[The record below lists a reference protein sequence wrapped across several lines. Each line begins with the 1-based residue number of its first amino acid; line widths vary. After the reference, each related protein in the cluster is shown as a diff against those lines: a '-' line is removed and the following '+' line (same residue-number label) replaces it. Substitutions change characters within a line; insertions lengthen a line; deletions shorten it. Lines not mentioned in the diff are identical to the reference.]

1 MMARG
6 DERESHSIGPL
17 VWVAIITATC
27 LTLFIFQKVLWLVVP
42 FLLALI
48 LYYLLAPP
56 VRWLVLRGW
65 SVDAATGLVM
75 GSLMGAG
82 VVGVVLGFPSLA
94 SHMIDWQTSFSR
106 YIQGG
111 LQLVDRTLLML
122 EAHWSVLAD
131 AEIAAKVST
140 QLNYWSTNFAD
151 EQVNSLVMG
160 AGTWL
165 PILLLVPFITFFQL
179 RDGRRFKD
187 FISDA
192 VPNAFFEKT
201 LFLLN
206 EVDRTTRAYFHGLM
220 KLTVLDTVTLA
231 AGLFLMGMPAPLAL
245 GFICAVFAWIPYVG
259 SIAGGVLVV
268 MVAATDFP
276 GQPGM
281 AYAAVVLFIVV
292 RMLDD
297 FLYMPLT
304 VGKSLHMHPL
314 LTVVMIFVGGA
325 IAGVPGLMLVLPLL
339 GVIMVVG
346 GTMGEIM
353 NDPRLMARHR
363 NARALQ
369 KKQASADLVEP

>member
-6 DERESHSIGPL
+6 DERDSHSIGPL
-17 VWVAIITATC
+17 VWVTIITVTC
-27 LTLFIFQKVLWLVVP
+27 LSLFIFQKVLWLVVP

-75 GSLMGAG
+75 GSLMGMA
-82 VVGVVLGFPSLA
+82 VVGVVLGFPWLA
-94 SHMIDWQTSFSR
+94 SHMIDWQASTAR

-122 EAHWSVLAD
+122 EGYWSVLAD

-151 EQVNSLVMG
+151 EQVDYVVMG

-165 PILLLVPFITFFQL
+165 PILVLVPFITFFQL

-346 GTMGEIM
+346 GTIGEIM

>member
-1 MMARG
+1 MIAYG
-6 DERESHSIGPL
+6 NDRESHAIGPL
-17 VWVAIITATC
+17 VWLAIITATC
-27 LTLFIFQKVLWLVVP
+27 LTLFIFQKILWLVVP
-42 FLLALI
+42 FLLALV

-65 SVDAATGLVM
+65 SLDAATGMVMCGFVGALVVT
-75 GSLMGAG
+75 L
-82 VVGVVLGFPSLA
+82 VLGFPHLA
-94 SHMIDWQTSFSR
+94 AHLIDWQALLLR
-106 YIQGG
+106 YVNGG
-111 LQLVDRTLLML
+111 LQLLDSSLRLL
-122 EAHWSVLAD
+122 EGRWSVLAD
-131 AEIAAKVST
+131 ASIANRVSG
-140 QLNYWSTNFAD
+140 QLNLWFNGFAD
-151 EQVNSLVMG
+151 NQIEPILLG
-160 AGTWL
+160 AGSWI

-206 EVDRTTRAYFHGLM
+206 EVDRTTRAYFHGLI
-220 KLTVLDTVTLA
+220 KLTVLDTLTLA
-231 AGLFLMGMPAPLAL
+231 AGLSLMDMPAPLAL

-259 SIAGGVLVV
+259 SIAGGILVV

-276 GQPGM
+276 DQPGM
-281 AYAAVVLFIVV
+281 AYAAVSLFIIV

-297 FLYMPLT
+297 FVYMPLT
-304 VGKSLHMHPL
+304 VGRSLHMHPL
-314 LTVVMIFVGGA
+314 VTVIMIFVGGA

-346 GTMGEIM
+346 GTVGEIVT
-353 NDPRLMARHR
+353 DPRLMARHR

-369 KKQASADLVEP
+369 RKQASADLIAP

>member
-6 DERESHSIGPL
+6 NERESHSIGPL
-17 VWVAIITATC
+17 VWLAIISVTC
-27 LTLFIFQKVLWLVVP
+27 LSLFLFQKVLWLVVP

-65 SVDAATGLVM
+65 SVDAASSLVM
-75 GSLMGAG
+75 GTLVAAFAVAIFM
-82 VVGVVLGFPSLA
+82 GFPWLA
-94 SHMIDWQTSFSR
+94 SHMIDWQASMTR

-111 LQLVDRTLLML
+111 LQLVDRSLLML
-122 EAHWSVLAD
+122 EGYWSVLAD

-151 EQVNSLVMG
+151 DQVNSIVMG

-165 PILLLVPFITFFQL
+165 PVLLLVPFITFFQL

-231 AGLFLMGMPAPLAL
+231 AGLALMGMPAPLAL

-276 GQPGM
+276 DQPGM
-281 AYAAVVLFIVV
+281 AYAAVALFIVA

-297 FLYMPLT
+297 FIYMPLT

-314 LTVVMIFVGGA
+314 LTVIMIFVGGA

>member
-1 MMARG
+1 MRR
-6 DERESHSIGPL
+6 DRELETHAIGPL
-17 VWVAIITATC
+17 VWIVIIAATC
-27 LTLFIFQKVLWLVVP
+27 LALFVFQKVLWLVVP

-48 LYYLLAPP
+48 LYYLLAPS

-75 GSLMGAG
+75 SALMAACAGAMA
-82 VVGVVLGFPSLA
+82 LGFPWLA
-94 SHMIDWQTSFSR
+94 SHAIDWQASITR
-106 YIQGG
+106 YLHGG
-111 LQLVDRTLLML
+111 LALVDRSLRML
-122 EAHWSVLAD
+122 ESHWSVLAD
-131 AEIAAKVST
+131 AQIASKTSA
-140 QLNYWSTNFAD
+140 QLNAWSNSFID
-151 EQVNSLVMG
+151 ERIESLVMG
-160 AGTWL
+160 IGSWL

-220 KLTVLDTVTLA
+220 KLTVLDTLTLA
-231 AGLFLMGMPAPLAL
+231 LGLYAMGMPAPLAL
-245 GFICAVFAWIPYVG
+245 GFTCAVFAWIPYVG

-281 AYAAVVLFIVV
+281 AYAAIALFICV

-314 LTVVMIFVGGA
+314 LTVIMIFVGGA
-325 IAGVPGLMLVLPLL
+325 IAGVTGLMLVLPLL

-346 GTMGEIM
+346 GTIGEIVT
-353 NDPRLMARHR
+353 DPRLMARYR

-369 KKQASADLVEP
+369 RKQASADLVEP

>member
-1 MMARG
+1 MIAYGNDR
-6 DERESHSIGPL
+6 DSHAIGPL
-17 VWVAIITATC
+17 VWLAIITVTC
-27 LTLFIFQKVLWLVVP
+27 LTLFVFQKVLWLVAP

-48 LYYLLAPP
+48 LYYLLAPS

-75 GSLMGAG
+75 GSLVAISAIVMA
-82 VVGVVLGFPSLA
+82 LGFPWLA
-94 SHMIDWQTSFSR
+94 SHMIDWQTSLMR
-106 YIQGG
+106 YINGG
-111 LQLVDRTLLML
+111 LKLLDSSLRML
-122 EAHWSVLAD
+122 EGRWLVLAD
-131 AEIAAKVST
+131 AEIANKVSG
-140 QLNYWSTNFAD
+140 QLKHWVDSFAD
-151 EQVNSLVMG
+151 DQIEPILMS

-165 PILLLVPFITFFQL
+165 PILVLVPFITFFQL

-206 EVDRTTRAYFHGLM
+206 EVDRTTRAYFNGLM
-220 KLTVLDTVTLA
+220 KLTVLDTLTLA
-231 AGLFLMGMPAPLAL
+231 AGLSLMDMPAPLAL

-276 GQPGM
+276 DQPGM
-281 AYAAVVLFIVV
+281 AYAAVALFIVV

-297 FLYMPLT
+297 FVYMPLT

-314 LTVVMIFVGGA
+314 LTVIMIFVGGA

-346 GTMGEIM
+346 GTIGEIV

>member
-17 VWVAIITATC
+17 VWLAIMAVTC
-27 LTLFIFQKVLWLVVP
+27 LSLFLFQKVLWLVVP

-65 SVDAATGLVM
+65 SVDAASSLVM
-75 GSLMGAG
+75 GTLVAVFTVAIGM
-82 VVGVVLGFPSLA
+82 GFPWLA
-94 SHMIDWQTSFSR
+94 SHMIDWQTSITR

-122 EAHWSVLAD
+122 EGYWSVLAD

-151 EQVNSLVMG
+151 EQVNYVVMG

-165 PILLLVPFITFFQL
+165 PILVLVPFITFFQL

-281 AYAAVVLFIVV
+281 AYAAVALFIVV

-297 FLYMPLT
+297 FIYMPMT

-314 LTVVMIFVGGA
+314 LTVIMIFVGGA

-346 GTMGEIM
+346 GTIGEIM

>member
-1 MMARG
+1 MISYGTDRNT
-6 DERESHSIGPL
+6 HSIGPL
-17 VWVAIITATC
+17 VWVIIIAVTC
-27 LTLFIFQKVLWLVVP
+27 LALFVFQKILWLVVP
-42 FLLALI
+42 FLFALI

-56 VRWLVLRGW
+56 VRWLVLRGF
-65 SVDAATGLVM
+65 SLDAATGLVM
-75 GSLMGAG
+75 GTLVALIVIAMAY
-82 VVGVVLGFPSLA
+82 GFPSLA
-94 SHMIDWQTSFSR
+94 SHMIDWQSSMTN
-106 YIQGG
+106 YINGG
-111 LQLVDRTLLML
+111 IGLVERSMLML
-122 EAHWSVLAD
+122 EGYWSVLAD
-131 AEIAAKVST
+131 AEIAAKTSS
-140 QLNYWSTNFAD
+140 QMNYWSTNFAD
-151 EQVNSLVMG
+151 DQVQSVLMG

-165 PILLLVPFITFFQL
+165 PVLLLVPFITFFQL
-179 RDGRRFKD
+179 RDGRRLKD

-206 EVDRTTRAYFHGLM
+206 EVDRTTRAYFHGLI
-220 KLTVLDTVTLA
+220 KLTVLDTLTLA
-231 AGLFLMGMPAPLAL
+231 AGLSIMGMPAPLLL
-245 GFICAVFAWIPYVG
+245 GLLCAIFAWIPYVG

-276 GQPGM
+276 DQPGM
-281 AYAAVVLFIVV
+281 AYAAVALFIGV

-297 FLYMPLT
+297 FVYMPMT

-314 LTVVMIFVGGA
+314 VTVVMIFVGGA

-346 GTMGEIM
+346 GTIGEIV

-363 NARALQ
+363 NARALR

>member
-1 MMARG
+1 MARG

-17 VWVAIITATC
+17 VWLAIISVTC
-27 LTLFIFQKVLWLVVP
+27 LCLFLFQKVLWLVVP

-48 LYYLLAPP
+48 LYYLLAPS

-65 SVDAATGLVM
+65 SVDAASSLVM
-75 GSLMGAG
+75 GTLVGAF
-82 VVGVVLGFPSLA
+82 VVATVIGFPWLA
-94 SHMIDWQTSFSR
+94 SHMIDWQASMAR

-111 LQLVDRTLLML
+111 LQLVDRSLLML
-122 EAHWSVLAD
+122 EGYWSVLAE

-151 EQVNSLVMG
+151 DQVNSVVMG

-165 PILLLVPFITFFQL
+165 PVLLLVPFITFFQL

-231 AGLFLMGMPAPLAL
+231 AGLFLMGMPAPIAL

-276 GQPGM
+276 DQPGM
-281 AYAAVVLFIVV
+281 AYAAVALFIVV

-314 LTVVMIFVGGA
+314 LTVIMIFVGGA

-346 GTMGEIM
+346 GTIGEIM

-369 KKQASADLVEP
+369 KRQASADLVEP

>member
-75 GSLMGAG
+75 GSLIGAG
-82 VVGVVLGFPSLA
+82 VVGVVLGFPWLA
-94 SHMIDWQTSFSR
+94 SNMIDWQTLFSR

-281 AYAAVVLFIVV
+281 AYAAVALFIVA

>member
-6 DERESHSIGPL
+6 DERDSHSIGPL

-75 GSLMGAG
+75 GSLMGSA
-82 VVGVVLGFPSLA
+82 VVGVVLGFPWLA
-94 SHMIDWQTSFSR
+94 SHMIDWQASTTR

-122 EAHWSVLAD
+122 EGYWSVLAD

-151 EQVNSLVMG
+151 DQVDYVVMG

-165 PILLLVPFITFFQL
+165 PILVLVPFITFFQL

-231 AGLFLMGMPAPLAL
+231 AGLFLMGMPAPIAL

-346 GTMGEIM
+346 GTIGEIM

>member
-1 MMARG
+1 MSRG
-6 DERESHSIGPL
+6 GERESHSIGPL
-17 VWVAIITATC
+17 VWLAIISCTC
-27 LTLFIFQKVLWLVVP
+27 LCLFLFQKVLWLVVP

-65 SVDAATGLVM
+65 SVDAASSLVM
-75 GSLMGAG
+75 GSLVAG
-82 VVGVVLGFPSLA
+82 IVVAMVLGFPWLA
-94 SHMIDWQTSFSR
+94 SRMIDWQALFSS
-106 YIQGG
+106 YIHAG
-111 LQLVDRTLLML
+111 LQLVDRTLRML
-122 EAHWSVLAD
+122 ESYWPVLAD

-140 QLNYWSTNFAD
+140 QLNYWATNFAD
-151 EQVNSLVMG
+151 DQVSSLVMG

-165 PILLLVPFITFFQL
+165 PVLALVPFITFFQL

-231 AGLFLMGMPAPLAL
+231 AGLFLMGMPAPIAL
-245 GFICAVFAWIPYVG
+245 GLICAVFAWIPYVG

-276 GQPGM
+276 DQPGM
-281 AYAAVVLFIVV
+281 AYAAVALFIVV

-314 LTVVMIFVGGA
+314 LTVIMIFVGGA

>member
-1 MMARG
+1 MI
-6 DERESHSIGPL
+6 ERELEGQETGPL
-17 VWVAIITATC
+17 VWVFILTATC
-27 LTLFIFQKVLWLVVP
+27 LALFLFQKILWLVVP

-65 SVDAATGLVM
+65 TVDAATGLVM
-75 GSLMGAG
+75 SFLVATAVTGIL
-82 VVGVVLGFPSLA
+82 LGFPWLA
-94 SHMIDWQTSFSR
+94 SHMIDWQDSLSR
-106 YIQGG
+106 YINGG

-122 EAHWSVLAD
+122 EANWSVLAD

-140 QLNYWSTNFAD
+140 QLSYWSTNFAD
-151 EQVNSLVMG
+151 QQVESILMS
-160 AGTWL
+160 AGSWL

-192 VPNAFFEKT
+192 VPNAFFEKS

-206 EVDRTTRAYFHGLM
+206 EVDRTTRAYFQGLM
-220 KLTVLDTVTLA
+220 KLTVLDTITLA
-231 AGLFLMGMPAPLAL
+231 AGLAFMGMPAPLAL
-245 GFICAVFAWIPYVG
+245 GLICAVFAWIPYVG

-281 AYAAVVLFIVV
+281 AYAAVVLFIIV

-297 FLYMPLT
+297 FVYMPMT

-314 LTVVMIFVGGA
+314 LTVLMIFVGGT
-325 IAGVPGLMLVLPLL
+325 IAGITGLMLVLPLL

-346 GTMGEIM
+346 GTIGEIV

-369 KKQASADLVEP
+369 KKQASADLIEP

>member
-1 MMARG
+1 MMSRG

-17 VWVAIITATC
+17 VWIAIITATC

-75 GSLMGAG
+75 GSLMGVG
-82 VVGVVLGFPSLA
+82 VVGVVLGFPWLA

-122 EAHWSVLAD
+122 EAYWSVLAD

-281 AYAAVVLFIVV
+281 AYAAVVLFIVA

-369 KKQASADLVEP
+369 KKQASADLVDP

>member
-1 MMARG
+1 MIRR
-6 DERESHSIGPL
+6 DRELETHAIGPL
-17 VWVAIITATC
+17 VWIVIIAATC
-27 LTLFIFQKVLWLVVP
+27 LALFVFQKVLWLVVP

-48 LYYLLAPP
+48 LYYLLAPS

-75 GSLMGAG
+75 STLVAACAGAMA
-82 VVGVVLGFPSLA
+82 LGFPWLA
-94 SHMIDWQTSFSR
+94 SHAIDWQASITR
-106 YIQGG
+106 YLHGG
-111 LQLVDRTLLML
+111 LALVDRSLRML
-122 EAHWSVLAD
+122 ESHWSVLAD
-131 AEIAAKVST
+131 AQIASKTSA
-140 QLNYWSTNFAD
+140 QLNAWSNSFID
-151 EQVNSLVMG
+151 ERIESLVMG
-160 AGTWL
+160 IGSWL

-220 KLTVLDTVTLA
+220 KLTVLDTLTLA
-231 AGLFLMGMPAPLAL
+231 LGLYAMGMPAPLAL
-245 GFICAVFAWIPYVG
+245 GFTCAVFAWIPYVG

-281 AYAAVVLFIVV
+281 AYAAIALFICV

-297 FLYMPLT
+297 FVYMPLT

-314 LTVVMIFVGGA
+314 LTVIMIFVGGA
-325 IAGVPGLMLVLPLL
+325 IAGVTGLMLVLPLL

-346 GTMGEIM
+346 GTIGEIVT
-353 NDPRLMARHR
+353 DPRLMARYR

-369 KKQASADLVEP
+369 RRQASADLVEP

>member
-1 MMARG
+1 MSRG
-6 DERESHSIGPL
+6 GERESHSIGPL
-17 VWVAIITATC
+17 VWLAIISFTC
-27 LTLFIFQKVLWLVVP
+27 LCLFLFQKVLWLVVP

-65 SVDAATGLVM
+65 SVDAASSLVM
-75 GSLMGAG
+75 GTLVALFAVAIFM
-82 VVGVVLGFPSLA
+82 GFPSLA
-94 SHMIDWQTSFSR
+94 SHMIDWQASLSR

-111 LQLVDRTLLML
+111 LQLVDRSLLLL

-151 EQVNSLVMG
+151 DQINSIVMG

-165 PILLLVPFITFFQL
+165 PVLLLVPFITFFQL

-231 AGLFLMGMPAPLAL
+231 AGLFLMGMPAPIAL
-245 GFICAVFAWIPYVG
+245 GLICAVFAWIPYVG

-276 GQPGM
+276 DQPGM
-281 AYAAVVLFIVV
+281 AYAAVALFIVV

-314 LTVVMIFVGGA
+314 LTVIMIFVGGA

>member
-1 MMARG
+1 MINRQA
-6 DERESHSIGPL
+6 DTHEIGPL
-17 VWVAIITATC
+17 VWVLIIATTC
-27 LTLFIFQKVLWLVVP
+27 LALFLFQKVLWLVVP

-56 VRWLVLRGW
+56 VRWLVHRGW
-65 SVDAATGLVM
+65 SVDAATGLIM
-75 GSLMGAG
+75 GTLVAVLVTAM
-82 VVGVVLGFPSLA
+82 VLGFPWLA
-94 SHMIDWQTSFSR
+94 THMIDWQASLAR
-106 YIQGG
+106 YISGG
-111 LQLVDRTLLML
+111 LQLVDRSLLML
-122 EAHWSVLAD
+122 EGYWSVLAD

-151 EQVNSLVMG
+151 QQVESVLMS
-160 AGTWL
+160 AGSWL

-192 VPNAFFEKT
+192 VPNAFFEKS
-201 LFLLN
+201 LFLLH
-206 EVDRTTRAYFHGLM
+206 EVDRTTRAYFHGLI
-220 KLTVLDTVTLA
+220 KLTVLDTITLA
-231 AGLFLMGMPAPLAL
+231 AGLAFMGMPAPLAL

-281 AYAAVVLFIVV
+281 AYAAVALFIVV

-297 FLYMPLT
+297 FVYMPLT

-314 LTVVMIFVGGA
+314 LTVLMIFVGGT
-325 IAGVPGLMLVLPLL
+325 IAGITGLMLVLPLL

-346 GTMGEIM
+346 GTIGEIV